1 MRIFGSLATLE
12 LDGFSQ
18 NMAITKRGDRL
29 RLQGF
34 GSNADLHA
42 CLDLV
47 DSTLREREP
56 RSRGEDGLAA
66 LEIALAAYESIAS
79 GKAVTPGQSPG

>member
-1 MRIFGSLATLE
+1 MRVFGSAGTLE

-18 NMAITKRGDRL
+18 NMGLTRRGDRL
-29 RLQGF
+29 RLLGF
-34 GSNADLHA
+34 GSNLDYHA

-47 DSTLREREP
+47 NSTVKGAEP

-66 LEIALAAYESIAS
+66 LEIALAAYESIES
-79 GKAVTPGQSPG
+79 GRPVSLQLP